1 MDTPW
6 ELVDLDHDFR
16 RAPQDRP
23 GPERVSFDTRP
34 RVVIG
39 CAARPVDVPAE
50 AYDVLL
56 TGAEDAPRPWVSCPD
71 LRETAALLCDAVTA
85 SPDAAIALAQVLRLG
100 RNLGIPERLVAES
113 LAYSTLQGGAT
124 FRHWLASAPRGAARP
139 AERPVR
145 LDREGDRLTVTLD
158 RPWVRNAVDAATR
171 DSLCEALTVA
181 VADPSVARVELR
193 GSGPAFCSGGDLTEF
208 GTSDDPA
215 RAHRVR
221 VERSPA
227 ALLARCAGRVTAHLH
242 GACVGAGI
250 ELASFAGRVVA
261 APDTRIQLPEV
272 AMGLIPGAGGT
283 AGIPRRI
290 GRHRTAHLALSGTE
304 LSAREA
310 RNWGLVDEIGS
321 EPPPRH

>member
-6 ELVDLDHDFR
+6 ELVDLDHDFT
-16 RAPQDRP
+16 RAPQDGSRS
-23 GPERVSFDTRP
+23 EAAFDTRP

-39 CAARPVDVPAE
+39 CAARPVDVPVE

-56 TGAEDAPRPWVSCPD
+56 TGAKDVPRPWVSCPD
-71 LRETAALLCDAVTA
+71 PREAAARLCESVTA
-85 SPDAAIALAQVLRLG
+85 SPDAAIMLVQVLRLG
-100 RNLGIPERLVAES
+100 RNLDITERLVAES
-113 LAYSTLQGGAT
+113 LAYSALQGGAT
-124 FRHWLASAPRGAARP
+124 FRHWLATTPRGAARP

-171 DSLCEALTVA
+171 DALCEALTVA
-181 VADPSVARVELR
+181 VADPSVVRVDLR
-193 GSGPAFCSGGDLTEF
+193 GSGSAFCSGGDLTEF
-208 GTSDDPA
+208 GTSTDPA

-221 VERSPA
+221 VECSPA

-290 GRHRTAHLALSGTE
+290 GRQRTAYLALSDAE
-304 LSAREA
+304 LTAHQA
-310 RNWGLVDEIGS
+310 WAWGLVDEVTGS
-321 EPPPRH
+321 V

>member
-6 ELVDLDHDFR
+6 ELVDLDSDFS

-23 GPERVSFDTRP
+23 GSGRTPFDTRP

-39 CAARPVDVPAE
+39 CAARPVAVPAE

-56 TGAEDAPRPWVSCPD
+56 TGVKDAPRPWVSCADP
-71 LRETAALLCDAVTA
+71 RESADRLCDSVTA
-85 SPDAAIALAQVLRLG
+85 SPDAATALVQVLRLG
-100 RNLGIPERLVAES
+100 RNLAIPERLVAES
-113 LAYSTLQGGAT
+113 LTYSALQGGTA
-124 FRHWLASAPRGAARP
+124 FRHWLASTPHGTARP

-145 LDREGDRLTVTLD
+145 LAREGDRLTITLD

-171 DSLCEALTVA
+171 DALCEALTVA
-181 VADPSVARVELR
+181 VADTSVARIHLR

-227 ALLARCAGRVTAHLH
+227 ALLARCAGRATAHLH

-250 ELASFAGRVVA
+250 ELASFAGRIVA

-272 AMGLIPGAGGT
+272 AMGLVPGAGGT

-290 GRHRTAHLALSGTE
+290 GRHRTAHLALSGME
-304 LSAREA
+304 LTAREA
-310 RNWGLVDEIGS
+310 WSWGLVDEVTPS
-321 EPPPRH
+321 A

>member
-1 MDTPW
+1 MDMPW
-6 ELVDLDHDFR
+6 ELVDLDSDVS
-16 RAPQDRP
+16 RAPQDRAGP
-23 GPERVSFDTRP
+23 GHTPFDTRP

-39 CAARPVDVPAE
+39 CAAQPVDVQAE

-56 TGAEDAPRPWVSCPD
+56 TGVQDAPRPWVSCVDP
-71 LRETAALLCDAVTA
+71 RESAARLCEAVAA
-85 SPDAAIALAQVLRLG
+85 SPDAAIALVQVLRLG
-100 RNLGIPERLVAES
+100 RDLAIPERLVAES
-113 LAYSTLQGGAT
+113 LAYSALQGGTT
-124 FRHWLASAPRGAARP
+124 FRRWLASTPRRTSRP
-139 AERPVR
+139 AARPVR

-171 DSLCEALTVA
+171 DALCEALTVA
-181 VADPSVARVELR
+181 VADTSVARVDLR

-227 ALLARCAGRVTAHLH
+227 ALLARCADRVTAHLH

-261 APDTRIQLPEV
+261 AGDTRIQLPEV

-290 GRHRTAHLALSGTE
+290 GRHRTTHLALSGSE
-304 LSAREA
+304 LTAREA
-310 RNWGLVDEIGS
+310 WSWGLVDEVTGNF
-321 EPPPRH
+321 